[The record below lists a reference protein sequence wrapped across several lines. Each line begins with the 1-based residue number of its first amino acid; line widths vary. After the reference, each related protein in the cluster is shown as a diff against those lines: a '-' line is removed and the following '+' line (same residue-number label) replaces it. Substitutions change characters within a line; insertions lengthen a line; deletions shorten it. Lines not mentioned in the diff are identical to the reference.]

1 MMLGGGDAR
10 RQIILLQ
17 TYIISLLITPGV
29 ALSTPACVLNAGF
42 GLGRLGHHHNM
53 RAILLLETKRMR
65 NFIPLYNDFDVQ

>member
-29 ALSTPACVLNAGF
+29 ALSTPAGVLSARF
-42 GLGRLGHHHNM
+42 GLGHHHNM
-53 RAILLLETKRMR
+53 RAILFLEPKRVR
-65 NFIPLYNDFDVQ
+65 KFIPLYNDFDYVQ

>member
-17 TYIISLLITPGV
+17 TYKSLFTPGV
-29 ALSTPACVLNAGF
+29 ALSTPTCVLNVGF
-42 GLGRLGHHHNM
+42 GLGHHHNM

-65 NFIPLYNDFDVQ
+65 NFIPLYNDFDYVQ